1 VENGPPSC
9 NVSFNLCEE
18 RECLPRGIEP
28 PAVHRD
34 RDIIGRWVAQNVTVD
49 AANSFGSPPA
59 ASSLAGSSTADY
71 YVPPPP
77 PTPPAGS
84 TSSQKCSLS
93 SSSGTATCTNDS
105 TTASA
110 TAVGALTVA
119 QYGSDPV
126 GAPTFSSAGEY
137 FDVVLSSGNSF
148 TSATINDC
156 NLGGGTGLEWWN
168 PQANAGAGA
177 LQPVLPTPTYT
188 AGPPAC
194 VSVTLNSTSSPTLA
208 QLTGTVFGVSSS
220 PTPTLTQGSPTSA
233 TVAHGGGY
241 SGHLTVT
248 NAAGTVSC
256 TGISSAH
263 SPDVV
268 VTSTGAIS
276 AATSLAPGTHTV
288 SGTDTDTSGDAGTW
302 TFTLTVSPATPT
314 PSTGY
319 SEVAS
324 DGGIFSFGDAT
335 FGDSMGG
342 THQNQPVVGMA
353 ASRRLRLL
361 RFIRLPTT
369 NAL

>member
-1 VENGPPSC
+1 LHTTATTDPASTTC
-9 NVSFNLCEE
+9 CFN
-18 RECLPRGIEP
+18 
-28 PAVHRD
+28 
-34 RDIIGRWVAQNVTVD
+34 QS
-49 AANSFGSPPA
+49 ANL
-59 ASSLAGSSTADY
+59 SS
-71 YVPPPP
+71 
-77 PTPPAGS
+77 
-84 TSSQKCSLS
+84 S
-93 SSSGTATCTNDS
+93 SSSGTATCTNDG

-110 TAVGALTVA
+110 TGGGALTVA

-126 GAPTFSSAGEY
+126 GAPTFSSTGEY
-137 FDVVLSSGNSF
+137 FDVALSSGNSF

-168 PQANAGAGA
+168 PQASAGPGA
-177 LQPVLPTPTYT
+177 WQPVLPTPTYT

-208 QLTGTVFGVSSS
+208 QLSGTVFGVSSR
-220 PTPTLTQGSPTSA
+220 PTPTLTQGGPTTP
-233 TVAHGGGY
+233 TVGEGGGY
-241 SGHLTVT
+241 RGHLTVT

-268 VTSTGAIS
+268 ATSTGAIS
-276 AATSLAPGTHTV
+276 VATSLAPGTHTV
-288 SGTDTDTSGDAGTW
+288 SAGDSDTSGDTGAW
-302 TFTLTVSPATPT
+302 NFTLTVSPATPT

-353 ASRRLRLL
+353 ASRPLRLM
-361 RFIRLPTT
+361 RFIRLPTM

>member
-1 VENGPPSC
+1 MEPASQCRRG
-9 NVSFNLCEE
+9 SF
-18 RECLPRGIEP
+18 
-28 PAVHRD
+28 
-34 RDIIGRWVAQNVTVD
+34 
-49 AANSFGSPPA
+49 AAGFTDTHLHGW
-59 ASSLAGSSTADY
+59 
-71 YVPPPP
+71 
-77 PTPPAGS
+77 PT
-84 TSSQKCSLS
+84 
-93 SSSGTATCTNDS
+93 
-105 TTASA
+105 
-110 TAVGALTVA
+110 
-119 QYGSDPV
+119 
-126 GAPTFSSAGEY
+126 
-137 FDVVLSSGNSF
+137 
-148 TSATINDC
+148 
-156 NLGGGTGLEWWN
+156 
-168 PQANAGAGA
+168 
-177 LQPVLPTPTYT
+177 
-188 AGPPAC
+188 
-194 VSVTLNSTSSPTLA
+194 
-208 QLTGTVFGVSSS
+208 
-220 PTPTLTQGSPTSA
+220 
-233 TVAHGGGY
+233 
-241 SGHLTVT
+241 GHLTVT

-369 NAL
+369 NTL